1 MTALVLGGV
10 IAAIAVF
17 LVALPFILRSGDD
30 DVLDAPTDAEER
42 RLLLVEDRDHALA
55 ALKELEFDHRTGNID
70 DEDYRV
76 LVGPLRRAAADALK
90 ALDADKAK
98 D

>member
-55 ALKELEFDHRTGNID
+55 ALKELEFDHRTGKID